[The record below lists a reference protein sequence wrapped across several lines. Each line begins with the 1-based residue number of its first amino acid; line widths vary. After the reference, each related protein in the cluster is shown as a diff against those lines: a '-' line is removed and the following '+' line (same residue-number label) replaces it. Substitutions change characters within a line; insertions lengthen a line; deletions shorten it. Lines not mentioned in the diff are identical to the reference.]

1 MGAVPLPLFTGVAR
15 PAIEGAMRIFYAFLI
30 LVTAAILFML
40 PVSEAIYDF
49 RTDLK
54 TDALPSYTAPGETT
68 DNLTLTHQVYDNDTS
83 SIIVFSSDSDDLP
96 VLSAYDH
103 SSHSV
108 LLSGLSENTTRSME
122 ISYDIYALSGWN
134 AVDVV
139 VSRVNLI
146 WFLCIIAF
154 IPAAIVVIFRGR
166 A

>member
-1 MGAVPLPLFTGVAR
+1 
-15 PAIEGAMRIFYAFLI
+15 MRIFYAFLV

-54 TDALPSYTAPGETT
+54 VDALPSYTAPAETT

-83 SIIVFSSDSDDLP
+83 SVVVLSSDSDDLP
-96 VLSAYDH
+96 ILSAYDDPT
-103 SSHSV
+103 HSV
-108 LLSGLSENTTRSME
+108 LISGLTDNTTRTLQ
-122 ISYDIYALSGWN
+122 ISYDIYALSGWD
-134 AVDVV
+134 AIDVV